1 MDQASRLPDFPASE
15 TAYAEMREAFEI
27 LLRKELHETF
37 GYSEFRPFQLE
48 AMISLASSK
57 SVLLILACG
66 AGKSLTYQAPC
77 LVTKQFTVCV
87 TPLLSL
93 AQNQMDDAI
102 NSFGINAV
110 LWASET
116 SKEQRQKIAFDLVDP
131 DGEIRVLYTTPES
144 LLSPALADTLS
155 IASEMGRIFCL
166 AVDEAHV
173 CESWGRDFRPS
184 YLRLLEARRY
194 LHDVPV
200 IACTATANKYARG
213 VIQEVLGIQES
224 EVFVSSFNRPEIE
237 LNVEYKEVLQYE
249 QGSSGGDAALHSIA
263 KRIQHEPE
271 MTGIVYCR
279 HRSTC
284 ERLATILQNMD
295 ITSVEPYHAG
305 LPDNV
310 RKRNQARWQDGDI
323 KVVVATIAFGLGIN
337 KPDVRWIYHY
347 DVPSNLSEFYQ
358 EIGRAGR
365 DGNRAVSVLFASKE
379 DVDKAI
385 KRDASNAE
393 MADMIYGCVCRR
405 KEIMQHFGER
415 GLTCTESG
423 ATGKQQQLC
432 DVCRSPSASA
442 AKLEKLEHLLSE
454 KAQGRMPHLSP
465 AEIQMNTFRESV
477 KRKLVEA
484 RASQDSVEEHAV
496 HENSKVPCKSAFV
509 KPRKVYVQRQY
520 AFILLT

>member
-1 MDQASRLPDFPASE
+1 MQMEQAPRLAVVRASE
-15 TAYAEMREAFEI
+15 TEYTETREAFEN

-37 GYSEFRPFQLE
+37 GYTEFRPFQLE
-48 AMISLASSK
+48 AMVSLASSK

-77 LVTKQFTVCV
+77 LVTKQFSVCV

-116 SKEQRQKIAFDLVDP
+116 SKEARLQIARDLVDP

-155 IASEMGRIFCL
+155 IASEMGRIFCM

-173 CESWGRDFRPS
+173 CEPWGRDFRPS
-184 YLRLLEARRY
+184 YLRLLDARRH

-200 IACTATANKYARG
+200 IACTATANQYARG

-237 LNVEYKEVLQYE
+237 LNVEYKELLQYE
-249 QGSSGGDAALHSIA
+249 QGSSGGDAAVHSIA
-263 KRIQHEPE
+263 RRIRDGPE
-271 MTGIVYCR
+271 MTGIIYCR
-279 HRSTC
+279 HRTTC

-295 ITSVEPYHAG
+295 ITTVEPYHAG
-305 LPDNV
+305 LAEDV
-310 RKRNQARWQDGDI
+310 RKRNQARWQEGDV

-379 DVDKAI
+379 DVDKVL

-405 KEIMQHFGER
+405 KSIMEHFGER
-415 GLTCTESG
+415 GLACTEG
-423 ATGKQQQLC
+423 TVTGKQEMC
-432 DVCRSPSASA
+432 DVCRNPSAA
-442 AKLEKLEHLLSE
+442 AARLHKLEHILSE
-454 KAQGRMPHLSP
+454 KAQGRMPHLSSIDKP
-465 AEIQMNTFRESV
+465 KDTFRESV

-484 RASQDSVEEHAV
+484 RSSQDGVTEDALYESSNA
-496 HENSKVPCKSAFV
+496 PCKTAFV
-509 KPRKVYVQRQY
+509 KPRKV
-520 AFILLT
+520 

>member
-1 MDQASRLPDFPASE
+1 MEQTTRLPADRASE
-15 TAYAEMREAFEI
+15 TDYVEMRETFEN

-48 AMISLASSK
+48 AMLSLASSK

-77 LVTKQFTVCV
+77 LVTKQFSVCV

-116 SKEQRQKIAFDLVDP
+116 SKEKRLKIASDLVDP

-144 LLSPALADTLS
+144 LLSPGLSDTLS

-173 CESWGRDFRPS
+173 CEPWGRDFRPS
-184 YLRLLEARRY
+184 YLRLLHARSY

-200 IACTATANKYARG
+200 IACTATANHYARR

-224 EVFVSSFNRPEIE
+224 EVYVSSFNRPEIE
-237 LNVEYKEVLQYE
+237 LNVEYKEVLHYE
-249 QGSSGGDAALHSIA
+249 HCRNGGDAALHAIA
-263 KRIQHEPE
+263 KRIQDGPE
-271 MTGIVYCR
+271 MTGIIYCR

-284 ERLATILQNMD
+284 ERLAQILQNMD

-305 LPDNV
+305 LADDV
-310 RKRNQARWQDGDI
+310 RKRNQARWQEGDV

-347 DVPSNLSEFYQ
+347 DIPSNLSEFYQ

-379 DVDKAI
+379 DVDKAL

-405 KEIMQHFGER
+405 KAIMEHFGER
-415 GLTCTESG
+415 GIACTEG
-423 ATGKQQQLC
+423 GTTGKEQQLC
-432 DVCRSPSASA
+432 DVCRSPSAAA

-465 AEIQMNTFRESV
+465 VQKQVETFRESV

-484 RASQDSVEEHAV
+484 RSSEDSIQENAV
-496 HENSKVPCKSAFV
+496 HEDSKCKSTFV
-509 KPRKVYVQRQY
+509 KPRK
-520 AFILLT
+520 L